1 MLKERSEASARG
13 RAAAS
18 AASESYTGRG
28 SSTSGLGRRVEQT
41 PRYAFG
47 LLQTPRSTTDSTGDF
62 SSGGVR
68 PGSSSGEGLAPSRAA
83 SGSRVKPPVPG
94 RGESYF
100 GDKSSCVENSSTLN
114 LTSSSSV
121 RGLNSTRIGKTP
133 LSSTRSVCRSRTPL
147 MGYSVTS
154 SSAVSAHTVASVI
167 VAVVEGRGLARGEV
181 GMASI
186 DLKNPEVILSQFA
199 DNTTYAKV
207 ITKLKILTPLEIIM
221 SNTACDAGNTTKL
234 FSLITEHFK
243 NVTFTTVQRKYFNET
258 KGLEYIEQLC
268 ASEFSTIFMEVQSK
282 YYCLAAAAALLK
294 YVEFIQNSVYAPK
307 SLKVRFQGSEKT
319 AMIDSSS
326 AQNLELVINNRDS
339 RNGHTLFGVLNYTKT
354 PGGSRRLRS
363 NILEPL
369 VDAETINMRLD
380 CVQELLQD
388 EELFF
393 GLQAVISKFLDTEQL
408 LSVLVQIPK
417 QDTVKTAESKITN
430 LIYLKHTLELVEPL
444 KAALRSCNTPLLKA
458 YYNSLDDTRFGII
471 LEKITTVINDDT
483 RYTKGC
489 LSMRTQKCYAVKPNI
504 NEFLDIA
511 RRTYT
516 EIVDDIAGPV
526 LFNIFINYRDSGIEC
541 TLTRFAENNR
551 LRSAVDLLEGRDA
564 IQRNHD
570 RLEERACANPLK
582 SNKAKCKVLHLGQGS
597 TQYQYR
603 LGDEWIAEKVLGILV
618 DKKLYVS
625 QQCALMAQ
633 KASCILAYIKR
644 SVASRSKEVILPLYS
659 ALVRPHL
666 EYCVQLWCPQHK
678 KDMDLLERVQRRAT
692 ELVRGMITQLAEKY
706 NLPMKTS
713 FSSARGF
720 FIQMNVD
727 CSTLPNGQ
735 LPSEFTKITKMK
747 NTYSFTSADLIK
759 MNERCQESLREIYHM
774 TYLIVC
780 KLLNEVY
787 EHIHCLYKLSDIVSM
802 LDMLLSFAH
811 ACTLSDYVRP
821 EFTDTLAI
829 KQGWHPILEKIAMEK
844 PVSNNT
850 YLTEGNN
857 FVIITGP
864 NMSGKS
870 TYLKQIALCQIMAQI
885 GSYVP
890 AEYCSFRI
898 AEQIFTR
905 IGMDDDIETNAS
917 TFMKEM
923 KEITYIVQNANDK
936 SLIIID
942 ELGRGT
948 SAEEGIGI
956 CYAACEYLLNL
967 KAYTLFAT
975 HFLELCHIDALYPNV
990 ENYHFEVQH
999 VRSSAGNKEKIAY
1012 TYTLSKGYT
1021 EEKNYEQDR
1030 QKSTPEMMK
1039 QRAVYHLAM
1048 RLVQTARNSQLDPD
1062 SLRVYLKGLKKKYE
1076 ASCPAPGQ
1084 NDEQQ

>member
-1 MLKERSEASARG
+1 MRPYATGPAAGGNERSGSRFPLRLGRRPLGRGVGGRLVRMRG
-13 RAAAS
+13 RAAFPAILRGGGAGGCGCAS
-18 AASESYTGRG
+18 GGARG
-28 SSTSGLGRRVEQT
+28 EGGGDAEAGQHGGHLRAGRRLRVL
-41 PRYAFG
+41 YG
-47 LLQTPRSTTDSTGDF
+47 LRLF
-62 SSGGVR
+62 HVGVGR
-68 PGSSSGEGLAPSRAA
+68 A
-83 SGSRVKPPVPG
+83 SGAGTPLYLWAAADAAQHGGQHR
-94 RGESYF
+94 RLFQRRESYF
-100 GDKSSCVENSSTLN
+100 GDKSSYVENASTLN

-121 RGLNSTRIGKTP
+121 RGLNSTYIGKTP
-133 LSSTRSVCRSRTPL
+133 LSSGRSVCRSHTPL

-207 ITKLKILTPLEIIM
+207 VTKLKILTPLEIIM

-234 FSLITEHFK
+234 FSLIREHFK

-339 RNGHTLFGVLNYTKT
+339 RNGHTLFGILNYTKT

-369 VDAETINMRLD
+369 VDAETINTRLD

-388 EELFF
+388 EEFFF

-417 QDTVKTAESKITN
+417 QDT
-430 LIYLKHTLELVEPL
+430 
-444 KAALRSCNTPLLKA
+444 AALRSCNTPLLKA
-458 YYNSLDDTRFGII
+458 YCNSLEDTR
-471 LEKITTVINDDT
+471 
-483 RYTKGC
+483 
-489 LSMRTQKCYAVKPNI
+489 
-504 NEFLDIA
+504 
-511 RRTYT
+511 
-516 EIVDDIAGPV
+516 
-526 LFNIFINYRDSGIEC
+526 
-541 TLTRFAENNR
+541 
-551 LRSAVDLLEGRDA
+551 
-564 IQRNHD
+564 
-570 RLEERACANPLK
+570 
-582 SNKAKCKVLHLGQGS
+582 
-597 TQYQYR
+597 
-603 LGDEWIAEKVLGILV
+603 
-618 DKKLYVS
+618 
-625 QQCALMAQ
+625 
-633 KASCILAYIKR
+633 
-644 SVASRSKEVILPLYS
+644 
-659 ALVRPHL
+659 
-666 EYCVQLWCPQHK
+666 
-678 KDMDLLERVQRRAT
+678 
-692 ELVRGMITQLAEKY
+692 
-706 NLPMKTS
+706 
-713 FSSARGF
+713 
-720 FIQMNVD
+720 
-727 CSTLPNGQ
+727 
-735 LPSEFTKITKMK
+735 
-747 NTYSFTSADLIK
+747 
-759 MNERCQESLREIYHM
+759 
-774 TYLIVC
+774 IVC
-780 KLLNEVY
+780 KLLSEIY

-898 AEQIFTR
+898 AKQIFTR
-905 IGMDDDIETNAS
+905 VGMDDDIETNAS

-923 KEITYIVQNANDK
+923 KEITYIIQNANEK

-967 KAYTLFAT
+967 KAFTLFAT

-999 VRSSAGNKEKIAY
+999 MRSSAGNKEKIAY

-1021 EEKNYEQDR
+1021 EEKNYGLKAAEVSSLPLSVILDAKEITNHIAKQILHR
-1030 QKSTPEMMK
+1030 QQSTPEMMK

-1048 RLVQTARNSQLDPD
+1048 RLVQTARNSRLDPD
-1062 SLRVYLKGLKKKYE
+1062 SLRIYLKGLKKKYE
-1076 ASCPAPGQ
+1076 ASCPVPRQ

>member
-1 MLKERSEASARG
+1 MIYHIMCL
-13 RAAAS
+13 
-18 AASESYTGRG
+18 
-28 SSTSGLGRRVEQT
+28 
-41 PRYAFG
+41 
-47 LLQTPRSTTDSTGDF
+47 F
-62 SSGGVR
+62 SKVNI
-68 PGSSSGEGLAPSRAA
+68 PPA
-83 SGSRVKPPVPG
+83 SG
-94 RGESYF
+94 SYF
-100 GDKSSCVENSSTLN
+100 GDRSSCIENASTLN
-114 LTSSSSV
+114 FTSSSV
-121 RGLNSTRIGKTP
+121 RGLNSTCVGKTP
-133 LSSTRSVCRSRTPL
+133 LSSSRSVCRSHTPL

-154 SSAVSAHTVASVI
+154 SSTASAHTAASVI

-186 DLKNPEVILSQFA
+186 DLKNPEMILSQFA

-268 ASEFSTIFMEVQSK
+268 ASEFSTVFMEVQSK
-282 YYCLAAAAALLK
+282 
-294 YVEFIQNSVYAPK
+294 
-307 SLKVRFQGSEKT
+307 
-319 AMIDSSS
+319 
-326 AQNLELVINNRDS
+326 
-339 RNGHTLFGVLNYTKT
+339 NGHTLFGVLNYTKT

-369 VDAETINMRLD
+369 VDAETISTRLD
-380 CVQELLQD
+380 CVQELLQA

-458 YYNSLDDTRFGII
+458 YYNSLEDTRFGII

-489 LSMRTQKCYAVKPNI
+489 LNMRTQKCYAVKPNI

-516 EIVDDIAGPV
+516 EIVDDIAG
-526 LFNIFINYRDSGIEC
+526 
-541 TLTRFAENNR
+541 
-551 LRSAVDLLEGRDA
+551 
-564 IQRNHD
+564 
-570 RLEERACANPLK
+570 
-582 SNKAKCKVLHLGQGS
+582 
-597 TQYQYR
+597 
-603 LGDEWIAEKVLGILV
+603 
-618 DKKLYVS
+618 
-625 QQCALMAQ
+625 
-633 KASCILAYIKR
+633 
-644 SVASRSKEVILPLYS
+644 
-659 ALVRPHL
+659 
-666 EYCVQLWCPQHK
+666 
-678 KDMDLLERVQRRAT
+678 
-692 ELVRGMITQLAEKY
+692 MITQLAEKY

-720 FIQMNVD
+720 FIQMSVD
-727 CSTLPNGQ
+727 CSALPNGQ
-735 LPSEFTKITKMK
+735 LPSEFTKVTKMK

-780 KLLNEVY
+780 KLLNEIY

-811 ACTLSDYVRP
+811 ACTLSDY
-821 EFTDTLAI
+821 
-829 KQGWHPILEKIAMEK
+829 
-844 PVSNNT
+844 
-850 YLTEGNN
+850 
-857 FVIITGP
+857 GP

-923 KEITYIVQNANDK
+923 KEITYIIQNANDK

-967 KAYTLFAT
+967 KAFTLFAT

-999 VRSSAGNKEKIAY
+999 VRSSAGNREKIAY

-1021 EEKNYEQDR
+1021 EEKNYGLKAAEVSSLPSSVILDAKEITNHIAKQVLHR

-1048 RLVQTARNSQLDPD
+1048 RLVQTARNSRLDPD
-1062 SLRVYLKGLKKKYE
+1062 SLRIYLKGLKKKYE
-1076 ASCPAPGQ
+1076 ASCPAPRQ

>member
-1 MLKERSEASARG
+1 MKPVAAPAALCAAVSFIAAARQLLPAEPVSGCGSAGPGAGGGRGAVLRARTMAGAGG

-18 AASESYTGRG
+18 ATSESYTGRG
-28 SSTSGLGRRVEQT
+28 SSTPGVGGRAEHT
-41 PRYAFG
+41 PRYTLG
-47 LLQTPRSTTDSTGDF
+47 LLQTPHSSERTGG
-62 SSGGVR
+62 SSGGGAP
-68 PGSSSGEGLAPSRAA
+68 PGGSSGEGLAAGRAA
-83 SGSRVKPPVPG
+83 ENSAVKPSVSE

-100 GDKSSCVENSSTLN
+100 GDKSSCVENANALN
-114 LTSSSSV
+114 LTSSSSL
-121 RGLNSTRIGKTP
+121 RGLNSTCIGKTP
-133 LSSTRSVCRSRTPL
+133 LSSGRSGCRSHTPL
-147 MGYSVTS
+147 MGCSVTS

-186 DLKNPEVILSQFA
+186 DLKNPEMILSQFA

-294 YVEFIQNSVYAPK
+294 YVEFIQNAVYAPK

-339 RNGHTLFGVLNYTKT
+339 RNGHTLLGVLNYTKT

-369 VDAETINMRLD
+369 VDAETINTRLD

-393 GLQAVISKFLDTEQL
+393 GLQGVISKFLDTEQL

-444 KAALRSCNTPLLKA
+444 KAALRSCNTQLLKA
-458 YYNSLDDTRFGII
+458 YYNSLEDTRFGII
-471 LEKITTVINDDT
+471 LEKITSVINDDT

-516 EIVDDIAGPV
+516 EIVDDIAG
-526 LFNIFINYRDSGIEC
+526 
-541 TLTRFAENNR
+541 
-551 LRSAVDLLEGRDA
+551 
-564 IQRNHD
+564 
-570 RLEERACANPLK
+570 
-582 SNKAKCKVLHLGQGS
+582 
-597 TQYQYR
+597 
-603 LGDEWIAEKVLGILV
+603 
-618 DKKLYVS
+618 
-625 QQCALMAQ
+625 
-633 KASCILAYIKR
+633 
-644 SVASRSKEVILPLYS
+644 
-659 ALVRPHL
+659 
-666 EYCVQLWCPQHK
+666 
-678 KDMDLLERVQRRAT
+678 
-692 ELVRGMITQLAEKY
+692 MITQLAEKY
-706 NLPMKTS
+706 SLPMKTS

-720 FIQMNVD
+720 FIQMNAD

-780 KLLNEVY
+780 KLLNEIY

-811 ACTLSDYVRP
+811 ACTLSDY
-821 EFTDTLAI
+821 
-829 KQGWHPILEKIAMEK
+829 
-844 PVSNNT
+844 
-850 YLTEGNN
+850 
-857 FVIITGP
+857 GP

-923 KEITYIVQNANDK
+923 KEITYIIQNANDK

-967 KAYTLFAT
+967 KAFTLFAT

-1021 EEKNYEQDR
+1021 EEKNYGLKAAEVSSLPSSIILDAKEITSHIAKQILHR

-1039 QRAVYHLAM
+1039 QRAAYQLAM
-1048 RLVQTARNSQLDPD
+1048 RLVQTARNSRLDPD
-1062 SLRVYLKGLKKKYE
+1062 SLRVYLKALKKKYE
-1076 ASCPAPGQ
+1076 ASCPTPRK

>member
-1 MLKERSEASARG
+1 MSNGSSKTEACGQAVI
-13 RAAAS
+13 S
-18 AASESYTGRG
+18 AASESYTGRC
-28 SSTSGLGRRVEQT
+28 SSSLSGLGGHYT
-41 PRYAFG
+41 LG
-47 LLQTPRSTTDSTGDF
+47 LLQTPRSTADSTGGF
-62 SSGGVR
+62 SSGGA
-68 PGSSSGEGLAPSRAA
+68 GLTPFRAA
-83 SGSRVKPPVPG
+83 GSGGKEPPRSG
-94 RGESYF
+94 RGESYL
-100 GDKSSCVENSSTLN
+100 GDKSSCAENASAVN
-114 LTSSSSV
+114 LTGGGSARS
-121 RGLNSTRIGKTP
+121 LNNACVGKVPFSTNRSIGRSHTP
-133 LSSTRSVCRSRTPL
+133 VT
-147 MGYSVTS
+147 GYSVTS
-154 SSAVSAHTVASVI
+154 SSTASAHTAASVI

-221 SNTACDAGNTTKL
+221 PNTSCEAGNTTKL
-234 FSLITEHFK
+234 FALITEHFK

-268 ASEFSTIFMEVQSK
+268 ASEFSTVFMEIQSK

-294 YVEFIQNSVYAPK
+294 YVEFIQNSIYAPK
-307 SLKVRFQGSEKT
+307 SLKVHFQGSEKT

-326 AQNLELVINNRDS
+326 AQNLELVTNNRDS
-339 RNGHTLFGVLNYTKT
+339 RNGHTLFGVLNYTRT

-369 VDAETINMRLD
+369 VDAETIKTRLD
-380 CVQELLQD
+380 CVQEFLQD

-408 LSVLVQIPK
+408 LSILVQIPK
-417 QDTVKTAESKITN
+417 QDT
-430 LIYLKHTLELVEPL
+430 
-444 KAALRSCNTPLLKA
+444 AALRRCNTSLLRA
-458 YYNSLDDTRFGII
+458 YYNALEDRRFGII
-471 LEKITTVINDDT
+471 LEKITAVINDDT
-483 RYTKGC
+483 RYAKGC

-516 EIVDDIAGPV
+516 EIVDDIAG
-526 LFNIFINYRDSGIEC
+526 
-541 TLTRFAENNR
+541 
-551 LRSAVDLLEGRDA
+551 
-564 IQRNHD
+564 
-570 RLEERACANPLK
+570 
-582 SNKAKCKVLHLGQGS
+582 
-597 TQYQYR
+597 
-603 LGDEWIAEKVLGILV
+603 
-618 DKKLYVS
+618 
-625 QQCALMAQ
+625 
-633 KASCILAYIKR
+633 
-644 SVASRSKEVILPLYS
+644 
-659 ALVRPHL
+659 
-666 EYCVQLWCPQHK
+666 
-678 KDMDLLERVQRRAT
+678 
-692 ELVRGMITQLAEKY
+692 MITQLAEKY
-706 NLPMKTS
+706 NLPLKTS
-713 FSSARGF
+713 FSSVRGF
-720 FIQMNVD
+720 FIQMNAD
-727 CSTLPNGQ
+727 CSALPNGK
-735 LPSEFTKITKMK
+735 LPSEFTKVTKTR

-780 KLLNEVY
+780 KLLNEIY

-811 ACTLSDYVRP
+811 ACTISDYVRP

-844 PVSNNT
+844 PVSNNA
-850 YLTEGNN
+850 YLTEGSN
-857 FVIITGP
+857 FLIITGP

-870 TYLKQIALCQIMAQI
+870 TYIKQIALCQIMAQI

-923 KEITYIVQNANDK
+923 KEITYIIQNANDK

-967 KAYTLFAT
+967 KAFTLFAT
-975 HFLELCHIDALYPNV
+975 HFLELCHMDALYPNV

-999 VRSSAGNKEKIAY
+999 VRSSAGKEKITY

-1021 EEKNYEQDR
+1021 EEKNY
-1030 QKSTPEMMK
+1030 
-1039 QRAVYHLAM
+1039 
-1048 RLVQTARNSQLDPD
+1048 
-1062 SLRVYLKGLKKKYE
+1062 GLKAAEVSSLPPSIILDAKAITNHIAKQILVCSSYL
-1076 ASCPAPGQ
+1076 
-1084 NDEQQ
+1084 

>member
-1 MLKERSEASARG
+1 MAGAGG

-18 AASESYTGRG
+18 ATSGSYTGRG
-28 SSTSGLGRRVEQT
+28 SSTPGVGGRAEQT
-41 PRYAFG
+41 PHYTLG
-47 LLQTPRSTTDSTGDF
+47 LLQTPHGSESTGG
-62 SSGGVR
+62 SSRGGTR
-68 PGSSSGEGLAPSRAA
+68 PGGSSGEGLAAGRAA
-83 SGSRVKPPVPG
+83 RSSAVKPAVSE

-100 GDKSSCVENSSTLN
+100 GDKSSCVENANTLN

-121 RGLNSTRIGKTP
+121 RGLNSTCIGKTP
-133 LSSTRSVCRSRTPL
+133 LSSGRSGCRSHTSL

-186 DLKNPEVILSQFA
+186 DLKNPELILSQFA

-234 FSLITEHFK
+234 FNLITEHFK
-243 NVTFTTVQRKYFNET
+243 NVTFSTVQRKYFNET

-282 YYCLAAAAALLK
+282 YYSLAAAAALLK
-294 YVEFIQNSVYAPK
+294 YVEFIQNAVYAPK

-339 RNGHTLFGVLNYTKT
+339 RNGHTLLGVLNYTKT

-369 VDAETINMRLD
+369 VDAETINTRLD

-444 KAALRSCNTPLLKA
+444 KAALRSCNTQLLKA
-458 YYNSLDDTRFGII
+458 YYNSLEDTRFGII

-504 NEFLDIA
+504 SEFLDIA

-516 EIVDDIAGPV
+516 EIVDDIAG
-526 LFNIFINYRDSGIEC
+526 
-541 TLTRFAENNR
+541 
-551 LRSAVDLLEGRDA
+551 
-564 IQRNHD
+564 
-570 RLEERACANPLK
+570 
-582 SNKAKCKVLHLGQGS
+582 
-597 TQYQYR
+597 
-603 LGDEWIAEKVLGILV
+603 
-618 DKKLYVS
+618 
-625 QQCALMAQ
+625 
-633 KASCILAYIKR
+633 
-644 SVASRSKEVILPLYS
+644 
-659 ALVRPHL
+659 
-666 EYCVQLWCPQHK
+666 
-678 KDMDLLERVQRRAT
+678 
-692 ELVRGMITQLAEKY
+692 MITQLAEKY
-706 NLPMKTS
+706 SLPMKTS

-720 FIQMNVD
+720 FIQMNAD

-780 KLLNEVY
+780 KLLNEIY

-811 ACTLSDYVRP
+811 ACTLSDY
-821 EFTDTLAI
+821 
-829 KQGWHPILEKIAMEK
+829 
-844 PVSNNT
+844 
-850 YLTEGNN
+850 
-857 FVIITGP
+857 GP

-923 KEITYIVQNANDK
+923 KEITYIIQNANDK

-967 KAYTLFAT
+967 KAFTLFAT

-1021 EEKNYEQDR
+1021 EEKNYGLKAAEVSSLPSSIILDAKEITNHIAKQILHR

-1039 QRAVYHLAM
+1039 QRAAYQLAM
-1048 RLVQTARNSQLDPD
+1048 RLVQTARNSRLDPD
-1062 SLRVYLKGLKKKYE
+1062 SLRVYLKALKKKYE
-1076 ASCPAPGQ
+1076 ASCPTPGK
-1084 NDEQQ
+1084 NYEQQ

>member
-1 MLKERSEASARG
+1 MAGTGG
-13 RAAAS
+13 RVAT
-18 AASESYTGRG
+18 SESYTGHC
-28 SSTSGLGRRVEQT
+28 SSTPGVSGRAEQT
-41 PRYAFG
+41 PRYTLG
-47 LLQTPRSTTDSTGDF
+47 LLQTPH
-62 SSGGVR
+62 SSESAGAGC
-68 PGSSSGEGLAPSRAA
+68 SGEGLAASRAA
-83 SGSRVKPPVPG
+83 GTSAVKPVVSE

-100 GDKSSCVENSSTLN
+100 GDKSSCVENANTLN
-114 LTSSSSV
+114 LTSSSSM
-121 RGLNSTRIGKTP
+121 RGLNSTCVGKTP
-133 LSSTRSVCRSRTPL
+133 LSSGRSGCRSHTPL

-186 DLKNPEVILSQFA
+186 DLKNPEMILSQFA

-234 FSLITEHFK
+234 FSLVTEHFK

-282 YYCLAAAAALLK
+282 
-294 YVEFIQNSVYAPK
+294 
-307 SLKVRFQGSEKT
+307 
-319 AMIDSSS
+319 D
-326 AQNLELVINNRDS
+326 
-339 RNGHTLFGVLNYTKT
+339 GHTLLGVLNYTKT

-369 VDAETINMRLD
+369 VDAETINTRLD

-444 KAALRSCNTPLLKA
+444 KAALRSCNTQLLKA
-458 YYNSLDDTRFGII
+458 YYNSLEDTRFGII
-471 LEKITTVINDDT
+471 LEKITSVINDDT

-516 EIVDDIAGPV
+516 EIVDDIAG
-526 LFNIFINYRDSGIEC
+526 
-541 TLTRFAENNR
+541 
-551 LRSAVDLLEGRDA
+551 
-564 IQRNHD
+564 
-570 RLEERACANPLK
+570 
-582 SNKAKCKVLHLGQGS
+582 
-597 TQYQYR
+597 
-603 LGDEWIAEKVLGILV
+603 
-618 DKKLYVS
+618 
-625 QQCALMAQ
+625 
-633 KASCILAYIKR
+633 
-644 SVASRSKEVILPLYS
+644 
-659 ALVRPHL
+659 
-666 EYCVQLWCPQHK
+666 
-678 KDMDLLERVQRRAT
+678 
-692 ELVRGMITQLAEKY
+692 MITQLAEKY

-720 FIQMNVD
+720 FIQMNAD

-735 LPSEFTKITKMK
+735 LPSEFTKITKIK
-747 NTYSFTSADLIK
+747 NTYSFTSADLMK

-780 KLLNEVY
+780 KLLNEIY

-844 PVSNNT
+844 PVANNT

-857 FVIITGP
+857 LVIITGP

-923 KEITYIVQNANDK
+923 KEITYIIQNANDK

-948 SAEEGIGI
+948 SAQEGIGI

-967 KAYTLFAT
+967 KAFTLFAT

-1021 EEKNYEQDR
+1021 EEKNYGLKAAEVSSLPSSITLDAKEITNHIAKQILHR

-1039 QRAVYHLAM
+1039 QRAAYQLAM
-1048 RLVQTARNSQLDPD
+1048 SLVQTARNSRLDPG
-1062 SLRVYLKGLKKKYE
+1062 SLRVYLKALKKKYE
-1076 ASCPAPGQ
+1076 ASCPTLGKS
-1084 NDEQQ
+1084 DEQQ

>member
-1 MLKERSEASARG
+1 
-13 RAAAS
+13 
-18 AASESYTGRG
+18 
-28 SSTSGLGRRVEQT
+28 
-41 PRYAFG
+41 
-47 LLQTPRSTTDSTGDF
+47 
-62 SSGGVR
+62 
-68 PGSSSGEGLAPSRAA
+68 
-83 SGSRVKPPVPG
+83 
-94 RGESYF
+94 
-100 GDKSSCVENSSTLN
+100 
-114 LTSSSSV
+114 
-121 RGLNSTRIGKTP
+121 
-133 LSSTRSVCRSRTPL
+133 
-147 MGYSVTS
+147 
-154 SSAVSAHTVASVI
+154 
-167 VAVVEGRGLARGEV
+167 
-181 GMASI
+181 
-186 DLKNPEVILSQFA
+186 
-199 DNTTYAKV
+199 
-207 ITKLKILTPLEIIM
+207 
-221 SNTACDAGNTTKL
+221 
-234 FSLITEHFK
+234 
-243 NVTFTTVQRKYFNET
+243 
-258 KGLEYIEQLC
+258 
-268 ASEFSTIFMEVQSK
+268 
-282 YYCLAAAAALLK
+282 
-294 YVEFIQNSVYAPK
+294 
-307 SLKVRFQGSEKT
+307 
-319 AMIDSSS
+319 
-326 AQNLELVINNRDS
+326 
-339 RNGHTLFGVLNYTKT
+339 
-354 PGGSRRLRS
+354 
-363 NILEPL
+363 
-369 VDAETINMRLD
+369 
-380 CVQELLQD
+380 
-388 EELFF
+388 
-393 GLQAVISKFLDTEQL
+393 
-408 LSVLVQIPK
+408 
-417 QDTVKTAESKITN
+417 VKTAESKITN

-444 KAALRSCNTPLLKA
+444 KTALRSCNTPLLKA
-458 YYNSLDDTRFGII
+458 YYNSLEDTRFGII

-489 LSMRTQKCYAVKPNI
+489 LNMRTQKCYAVKPNI

-516 EIVDDIAGPV
+516 EIVDDIAG
-526 LFNIFINYRDSGIEC
+526 
-541 TLTRFAENNR
+541 
-551 LRSAVDLLEGRDA
+551 
-564 IQRNHD
+564 
-570 RLEERACANPLK
+570 
-582 SNKAKCKVLHLGQGS
+582 
-597 TQYQYR
+597 
-603 LGDEWIAEKVLGILV
+603 
-618 DKKLYVS
+618 
-625 QQCALMAQ
+625 
-633 KASCILAYIKR
+633 
-644 SVASRSKEVILPLYS
+644 
-659 ALVRPHL
+659 
-666 EYCVQLWCPQHK
+666 
-678 KDMDLLERVQRRAT
+678 
-692 ELVRGMITQLAEKY
+692 MITQLAEKY

-720 FIQMNVD
+720 FIQMSVD
-727 CSTLPNGQ
+727 CSALPNGQ
-735 LPSEFTKITKMK
+735 LPSEFTKVTKMK

-780 KLLNEVY
+780 KLLNEIY

-850 YLTEGNN
+850 YLTGGNN

-923 KEITYIVQNANDK
+923 KEITYIIQNANDK

-967 KAYTLFAT
+967 KAFTLFAT
-975 HFLELCHIDALYPNV
+975 HFLELCHMDALYPNV

-999 VRSSAGNKEKIAY
+999 VRSSAGNREKIAY

-1021 EEKNYEQDR
+1021 EEKNYGLKAAEVSSLPSSVILDAKEITNHIAKQVLQR

-1048 RLVQTARNSQLDPD
+1048 RLVQTARNSRLDPD
-1062 SLRVYLKGLKKKYE
+1062 SLRIYLKGLKKKYE
-1076 ASCPAPGQ
+1076 ASCPAPRQ
-1084 NDEQQ
+1084 NDEQ

>member
-1 MLKERSEASARG
+1 MRRWAAVGAILGECGGRGLVFVTEPPPTVPDPGDAAMSRGGSETNACG
-13 RAAAS
+13 RPVVS
-18 AASESYTGRG
+18 AASGSYTGRC
-28 SSTSGLGRRVEQT
+28 SSTSGLGGRVEEL
-41 PRYAFG
+41 PRYTLG
-47 LLQTPRSTTDSTGDF
+47 LLQTPRSAADSTGDL

-68 PGSSSGEGLAPSRAA
+68 PGSSSGAGLAA
-83 SGSRVKPPVPG
+83 SSSRVKLPVPG
-94 RGESYF
+94 RGESYL
-100 GDKSSCVENSSTLN
+100 GDKSSCAENGSMLN
-114 LTSSSSV
+114 FTSSSAQ
-121 RGLNSTRIGKTP
+121 GLNSTCIGKLP
-133 LSSTRSVCRSRTPL
+133 LSTSRSICRSRTPH

-154 SSAVSAHTVASVI
+154 SSAVSVHTAASVI

-221 SNTACDAGNTTKL
+221 PNTACDAGNTKL
-234 FSLITEHFK
+234 FGLITEHFK

-326 AQNLELVINNRDS
+326 AQNLELVTNNRDS

-369 VDAETINMRLD
+369 VDAETINTRLD

-417 QDTVKTAESKITN
+417 QDT
-430 LIYLKHTLELVEPL
+430 
-444 KAALRSCNTPLLKA
+444 AALRSCNTPLLKA
-458 YYNSLDDTRFGII
+458 YYSSLEDRRFGII

-516 EIVDDIAGPV
+516 EIVDDIAG
-526 LFNIFINYRDSGIEC
+526 
-541 TLTRFAENNR
+541 
-551 LRSAVDLLEGRDA
+551 
-564 IQRNHD
+564 
-570 RLEERACANPLK
+570 
-582 SNKAKCKVLHLGQGS
+582 
-597 TQYQYR
+597 
-603 LGDEWIAEKVLGILV
+603 
-618 DKKLYVS
+618 
-625 QQCALMAQ
+625 
-633 KASCILAYIKR
+633 
-644 SVASRSKEVILPLYS
+644 
-659 ALVRPHL
+659 
-666 EYCVQLWCPQHK
+666 
-678 KDMDLLERVQRRAT
+678 
-692 ELVRGMITQLAEKY
+692 MITQLAEKY

-720 FIQMNVD
+720 FIQMNAD
-727 CSTLPNGQ
+727 CSTLPSGQ

-780 KLLNEVY
+780 KLLNEIY
-787 EHIHCLYKLSDIVSM
+787 EHIHCLYKLSDTVSM

-811 ACTLSDYVRP
+811 VCTVSDYVRP

-850 YLTEGNN
+850 YLTEGSN
-857 FVIITGP
+857 FLIITGP

-923 KEITYIVQNANDK
+923 KEITYIMQNANDK

-967 KAYTLFAT
+967 KAFTLFAT

-999 VRSSAGNKEKIAY
+999 VRSSALKKEKIAY

-1021 EEKNYEQDR
+1021 EEKNYGLKAAEVSSLPPSIILDAKEITNHIAKQILHQ

-1039 QRAVYHLAM
+1039 RRAVYHLAM
-1048 RLVQTARNSQLDPD
+1048 RLVQTARNSRLDSD
-1062 SLRVYLKGLKKKYE
+1062 SLRIYLKGLKKKYK
-1076 ASCPAPGQ
+1076 ASFPASEQ

>member
-1 MLKERSEASARG
+1 MAGGGGVVTTSD
-13 RAAAS
+13 
-18 AASESYTGRG
+18 SYTGRG
-28 SSTSGLGRRVEQT
+28 SSTPGVGGRAEQT
-41 PRYAFG
+41 PRYTLG
-47 LLQTPRSTTDSTGDF
+47 LLQTPHSSE
-62 SSGGVR
+62 SSGASSNRGAR
-68 PGSSSGEGLAPSRAA
+68 PGGSSGEDLAAGRAA
-83 SGSRVKPPVPG
+83 GTSAAKPAVSE

-100 GDKSSCVENSSTLN
+100 GDKSSCVENANTLN

-121 RGLNSTRIGKTP
+121 QGLNSTRIGKTP
-133 LSSTRSVCRSRTPL
+133 LSSGRSGCRSHTPL
-147 MGYSVTS
+147 IGYSVTS
-154 SSAVSAHTVASVI
+154 SSAVSAHSVGSVI

-186 DLKNPEVILSQFA
+186 DLKNPEMILSQFA

-221 SNTACDAGNTTKL
+221 SNTACDVGNTTKL
-234 FSLITEHFK
+234 FSLVTEHFK

-294 YVEFIQNSVYAPK
+294 YVEFIQNAVYAPK

-339 RNGHTLFGVLNYTKT
+339 RNGHTLLGVLNYTKT

-363 NILEPL
+363 NILEPP
-369 VDAETINMRLD
+369 VDAETINTRLD

-444 KAALRSCNTPLLKA
+444 KAALRSCNTQLLKA
-458 YYNSLDDTRFGII
+458 YYSSLEDTRFGII
-471 LEKITTVINDDT
+471 LEKITSVINDDT

-489 LSMRTQKCYAVKPNI
+489 LNMRTQKCYAVKPNI

-516 EIVDDIAGPV
+516 EIVDDIAG
-526 LFNIFINYRDSGIEC
+526 
-541 TLTRFAENNR
+541 
-551 LRSAVDLLEGRDA
+551 
-564 IQRNHD
+564 
-570 RLEERACANPLK
+570 
-582 SNKAKCKVLHLGQGS
+582 
-597 TQYQYR
+597 
-603 LGDEWIAEKVLGILV
+603 
-618 DKKLYVS
+618 
-625 QQCALMAQ
+625 
-633 KASCILAYIKR
+633 
-644 SVASRSKEVILPLYS
+644 
-659 ALVRPHL
+659 
-666 EYCVQLWCPQHK
+666 
-678 KDMDLLERVQRRAT
+678 
-692 ELVRGMITQLAEKY
+692 MITQLAEKY
-706 NLPMKTS
+706 SLPMKTS

-720 FIQMNVD
+720 FIQMNAD

-735 LPSEFTKITKMK
+735 FPSEFTKITKIK

-780 KLLNEVY
+780 KLLNEIY

-923 KEITYIVQNANDK
+923 KEAF
-936 SLIIID
+936 
-942 ELGRGT
+942 
-948 SAEEGIGI
+948 
-956 CYAACEYLLNL
+956 
-967 KAYTLFAT
+967 TLFAT

-1012 TYTLSKGYT
+1012 SYTLSKGYT
-1021 EEKNYEQDR
+1021 EEKNYGKGFHCDLQLGKVTQDIIFVIR
-1030 QKSTPEMMK
+1030 
-1039 QRAVYHLAM
+1039 HLAVFFLM
-1048 RLVQTARNSQLDPD
+1048 TGFS
-1062 SLRVYLKGLKKKYE
+1062 
-1076 ASCPAPGQ
+1076 
-1084 NDEQQ
+1084 

>member
-1 MLKERSEASARG
+1 MAGVGE
-13 RAAAS
+13 RAAVS
-18 AASESYTGRG
+18 ATSESYTGRG
-28 SSTSGLGRRVEQT
+28 SSTPGVGGRAEQT
-41 PRYAFG
+41 PRYTLG
-47 LLQTPRSTTDSTGDF
+47 LLQTPHSSKSTGGS
-62 SSGGVR
+62 SSGGAR
-68 PGSSSGEGLAPSRAA
+68 PAGSSGEGLAAARAA
-83 SGSRVKPPVPG
+83 GK
-94 RGESYF
+94 SYF
-100 GDKSSCVENSSTLN
+100 GDKSSCVENANTLN
-114 LTSSSSV
+114 LTSSSSM
-121 RGLNSTRIGKTP
+121 RGLNSTCIGKTP
-133 LSSTRSVCRSRTPL
+133 LSSGRSGCRSHTPL

-186 DLKNPEVILSQFA
+186 DLKNPEIILSQFA

-234 FSLITEHFK
+234 FSLIMEHFK

-294 YVEFIQNSVYAPK
+294 YVEFIQNAVYAPK

-339 RNGHTLFGVLNYTKT
+339 RNGHTLLGVLNYTKT

-369 VDAETINMRLD
+369 VDAETINTRLD

-444 KAALRSCNTPLLKA
+444 KAAIRSCNAQLLKA
-458 YYNSLDDTRFGII
+458 YYNSLEDTRFGII

-516 EIVDDIAGPV
+516 EIVDDIAGM
-526 LFNIFINYRDSGIEC
+526 
-541 TLTRFAENNR
+541 
-551 LRSAVDLLEGRDA
+551 
-564 IQRNHD
+564 
-570 RLEERACANPLK
+570 
-582 SNKAKCKVLHLGQGS
+582 
-597 TQYQYR
+597 
-603 LGDEWIAEKVLGILV
+603 IA
-618 DKKLYVS
+618 
-625 QQCALMAQ
+625 
-633 KASCILAYIKR
+633 
-644 SVASRSKEVILPLYS
+644 
-659 ALVRPHL
+659 
-666 EYCVQLWCPQHK
+666 
-678 KDMDLLERVQRRAT
+678 
-692 ELVRGMITQLAEKY
+692 QLAEKY
-706 NLPMKTS
+706 SLPMKTS

-720 FIQMNVD
+720 FIQMNAD

-780 KLLNEVY
+780 KLLNEIY

-870 TYLKQIALCQIMAQI
+870 TYLKQIALCQIM
-885 GSYVP
+885 
-890 AEYCSFRI
+890 
-898 AEQIFTR
+898 IFLK
-905 IGMDDDIETNAS
+905 ILHY
-917 TFMKEM
+917 
-923 KEITYIVQNANDK
+923 ITYILQNANDK

-967 KAYTLFAT
+967 KAFTLFAT

-1021 EEKNYEQDR
+1021 EEKNYGLKAAEVSSLPSSIILDAKEITNHIAKQILHGH
-1030 QKSTPEMMK
+1030 KSTPEMMK
-1039 QRAVYHLAM
+1039 QRAAYQLAM
-1048 RLVQTARNSQLDPD
+1048 RLVQTARNSRLDPD
-1062 SLRVYLKGLKKKYE
+1062 SLRVYLKALKRKYE
-1076 ASCPAPGQ
+1076 TSCSTPVK
-1084 NDEQQ
+1084 NDEHE

>member
-1 MLKERSEASARG
+1 MAGAGGRAIASAT
-13 RAAAS
+13 
-18 AASESYTGRG
+18 SESYAGRG
-28 SSTSGLGRRVEQT
+28 SSTPSVGGRAEQT
-41 PRYAFG
+41 PRYTLG
-47 LLQTPRSTTDSTGDF
+47 LLQTPHSSESTGAC
-62 SSGGVR
+62 SSGGIR
-68 PGSSSGEGLAPSRAA
+68 PGGSGGEGLVAGRVAGNSAVKPAA
-83 SGSRVKPPVPG
+83 SE

-100 GDKSSCVENSSTLN
+100 GDKSSCVENANTLN
-114 LTSSSSV
+114 LTSSSSL
-121 RGLNSTRIGKTP
+121 RGLNSTCIGKTP
-133 LSSTRSVCRSRTPL
+133 LSSGRSGCRSHTPL

-186 DLKNPEVILSQFA
+186 DLKNPEIILSQFA
-199 DNTTYAKV
+199 DNTTYTKV

-294 YVEFIQNSVYAPK
+294 YVEFIQNAVYAPK

-339 RNGHTLFGVLNYTKT
+339 RNGHTLLGVLNYTKT
-354 PGGSRRLRS
+354 PGGSRRLRA

-369 VDAETINMRLD
+369 VDAETINTRLD
-380 CVQELLQD
+380 SVQELLQD

-444 KAALRSCNTPLLKA
+444 KAALRSCNTQLLKA
-458 YYNSLDDTRFGII
+458 YYNSLEDTRFGII
-471 LEKITTVINDDT
+471 LEKITSVINDDT

-516 EIVDDIAGPV
+516 EIVDDIAG
-526 LFNIFINYRDSGIEC
+526 
-541 TLTRFAENNR
+541 
-551 LRSAVDLLEGRDA
+551 
-564 IQRNHD
+564 
-570 RLEERACANPLK
+570 
-582 SNKAKCKVLHLGQGS
+582 
-597 TQYQYR
+597 
-603 LGDEWIAEKVLGILV
+603 
-618 DKKLYVS
+618 
-625 QQCALMAQ
+625 
-633 KASCILAYIKR
+633 
-644 SVASRSKEVILPLYS
+644 
-659 ALVRPHL
+659 
-666 EYCVQLWCPQHK
+666 
-678 KDMDLLERVQRRAT
+678 
-692 ELVRGMITQLAEKY
+692 MITQLAEKY
-706 NLPMKTS
+706 SLPMKTG

-720 FIQMNVD
+720 FIQMNAD

-780 KLLNEVY
+780 KLLNEIY

-811 ACTLSDYVRP
+811 ACTLSDY
-821 EFTDTLAI
+821 
-829 KQGWHPILEKIAMEK
+829 
-844 PVSNNT
+844 
-850 YLTEGNN
+850 
-857 FVIITGP
+857 
-864 NMSGKS
+864 
-870 TYLKQIALCQIMAQI
+870 

-923 KEITYIVQNANDK
+923 KEAF
-936 SLIIID
+936 
-942 ELGRGT
+942 
-948 SAEEGIGI
+948 
-956 CYAACEYLLNL
+956 
-967 KAYTLFAT
+967 TLFAT

-990 ENYHFEVQH
+990 ENYHFQVQH

-1021 EEKNYEQDR
+1021 EEKNYGLKAAEVSSLPSSIILDAKEITSHIAKQILHR

-1039 QRAVYHLAM
+1039 QRATYQLAM
-1048 RLVQTARNSQLDPD
+1048 RLVQTARNSRLDPD
-1062 SLRVYLKGLKKKYE
+1062 SLRVYLKALKKKYE
-1076 ASCPAPGQ
+1076 ASCATPRK

>member
-1 MLKERSEASARG
+1 MSRGGSETNAYG
-13 RAAAS
+13 RAVVS
-18 AASESYTGRG
+18 AASGSYTGRC
-28 SSTSGLGRRVEQT
+28 SSTSGLGGRVEEP
-41 PRYAFG
+41 PRYTLG
-47 LLQTPRSTTDSTGDF
+47 LLQTPRSAADSTGDL
-62 SSGGVR
+62 SSGGAK
-68 PGSSSGEGLAPSRAA
+68 PGSSSGAGLAA
-83 SGSRVKPPVPG
+83 SSSRVKLPVPG
-94 RGESYF
+94 RGGGVRCGVTIFIRVFIPIPFSSVSSVCLLESSFGRSCTIESYL
-100 GDKSSCVENSSTLN
+100 GDRSSCAENGSMLN
-114 LTSSSSV
+114 FTSSSAQ
-121 RGLNSTRIGKTP
+121 GLNSTCIGKLP
-133 LSSTRSVCRSRTPL
+133 LSASRSVCRSRTPH

-154 SSAVSAHTVASVI
+154 SSAVSAHTTASVI

-221 SNTACDAGNTTKL
+221 PNTACDAGNTKL
-234 FSLITEHFK
+234 FGLITEHFK
-243 NVTFTTVQRKYFNET
+243 VH
-258 KGLEYIEQLC
+258 
-268 ASEFSTIFMEVQSK
+268 
-282 YYCLAAAAALLK
+282 
-294 YVEFIQNSVYAPK
+294 
-307 SLKVRFQGSEKT
+307 FQGSEKT

-326 AQNLELVINNRDS
+326 AQNLELVTNNRDS

-369 VDAETINMRLD
+369 VDAETINTRLD

-458 YYNSLDDTRFGII
+458 YYSSLEDRRFGII

-516 EIVDDIAGPV
+516 EIVDDIAG
-526 LFNIFINYRDSGIEC
+526 
-541 TLTRFAENNR
+541 
-551 LRSAVDLLEGRDA
+551 
-564 IQRNHD
+564 
-570 RLEERACANPLK
+570 
-582 SNKAKCKVLHLGQGS
+582 
-597 TQYQYR
+597 
-603 LGDEWIAEKVLGILV
+603 
-618 DKKLYVS
+618 
-625 QQCALMAQ
+625 
-633 KASCILAYIKR
+633 
-644 SVASRSKEVILPLYS
+644 
-659 ALVRPHL
+659 
-666 EYCVQLWCPQHK
+666 
-678 KDMDLLERVQRRAT
+678 
-692 ELVRGMITQLAEKY
+692 MITQLAEKY

-720 FIQMNVD
+720 FIQMNAD
-727 CSTLPNGQ
+727 CSTLPSGQ

-780 KLLNEVY
+780 KLLNEIY

-811 ACTLSDYVRP
+811 VCTVSDYALYPFSLLVRP

-850 YLTEGNN
+850 YLTEGSN
-857 FVIITGP
+857 FLIITGP

-923 KEITYIVQNANDK
+923 KEITYIIQNANDK

-967 KAYTLFAT
+967 KAFTLFAT

-999 VRSSAGNKEKIAY
+999 VRSSAIKKEKITY
-1012 TYTLSKGYT
+1012 TYMLSKGYT
-1021 EEKNYEQDR
+1021 EEKNYGLKAAEVSSLPPSIILDAKEITNHIAKQILH
-1030 QKSTPEMMK
+1030 QQESTPEMMK
-1039 QRAVYHLAM
+1039 HRAVYHLAM
-1048 RLVQTARNSQLDPD
+1048 RLVQTARNSRLDSD
-1062 SLRVYLKGLKKKYE
+1062 SLRIYLKGLKKKYK
-1076 ASCPAPGQ
+1076 ASCPAAER

>member
-1 MLKERSEASARG
+1 
-13 RAAAS
+13 
-18 AASESYTGRG
+18 
-28 SSTSGLGRRVEQT
+28 
-41 PRYAFG
+41 
-47 LLQTPRSTTDSTGDF
+47 
-62 SSGGVR
+62 
-68 PGSSSGEGLAPSRAA
+68 
-83 SGSRVKPPVPG
+83 
-94 RGESYF
+94 SYF
-100 GDKSSCVENSSTLN
+100 GDKSSCVENASTLN

-121 RGLNSTRIGKTP
+121 RGPNSTGIGKPP
-133 LSSTRSVCRSRTPL
+133 LSSSRSVFRSHTPL
-147 MGYSVTS
+147 AGYSVTS
-154 SSAVSAHTVASVI
+154 SSAASAHSIASVI

-268 ASEFSTIFMEVQSK
+268 ASEFSTILMEVQSK

-339 RNGHTLFGVLNYTKT
+339 RNSHTLFGVLNYTKT

-369 VDAETINMRLD
+369 VDAESINMRLD

-444 KAALRSCNTPLLKA
+444 TAALRSCNTPLLKA
-458 YYNSLDDTRFGII
+458 YCSSLEDTRFGTI

-516 EIVDDIAGPV
+516 EIVDDIAG
-526 LFNIFINYRDSGIEC
+526 
-541 TLTRFAENNR
+541 
-551 LRSAVDLLEGRDA
+551 
-564 IQRNHD
+564 
-570 RLEERACANPLK
+570 
-582 SNKAKCKVLHLGQGS
+582 
-597 TQYQYR
+597 
-603 LGDEWIAEKVLGILV
+603 
-618 DKKLYVS
+618 
-625 QQCALMAQ
+625 
-633 KASCILAYIKR
+633 
-644 SVASRSKEVILPLYS
+644 
-659 ALVRPHL
+659 
-666 EYCVQLWCPQHK
+666 
-678 KDMDLLERVQRRAT
+678 
-692 ELVRGMITQLAEKY
+692 MITQLAEKY
-706 NLPMKTS
+706 NLPLKTS

-720 FIQMNVD
+720 FIQMTVD
-727 CSTLPNGQ
+727 SSALANGQ
-735 LPSEFTKITKMK
+735 LPSEFTRITKMK

-780 KLLNEVY
+780 KLLNEIY

-811 ACTLSDYVRP
+811 ACIRP

-829 KQGWHPILEKIAMEK
+829 KQGWHPILEKIAVEK

-923 KEITYIVQNANDK
+923 KEITYIIQNANDK

-967 KAYTLFAT
+967 KAFTLFAT
-975 HFLELCHIDALYPNV
+975 HFLELCHMDGLYPNV

-1021 EEKNYEQDR
+1021 EEKNYGLKAAEVSSLPSSIILDAKEIINHIAKQILHR

-1039 QRAVYHLAM
+1039 QRAMYHLAM
-1048 RLVQTARNSQLDPD
+1048 RLVQTARNSRLDPD
-1062 SLRVYLKGLKKKYE
+1062 SLRIYLKGLKKKYE
-1076 ASCPAPGQ
+1076 ASFPAPGQ
-1084 NDEQQ
+1084 SDEQ

>member
-1 MLKERSEASARG
+1 MAGAGG

-18 AASESYTGRG
+18 ATSESYTGRG
-28 SSTSGLGRRVEQT
+28 SSTPGVGGRTEHT
-41 PRYAFG
+41 PRYTLG
-47 LLQTPRSTTDSTGDF
+47 LLQTPHSSESTGGA
-62 SSGGVR
+62 SSGGAR
-68 PGSSSGEGLAPSRAA
+68 PGGSSEEGLAARRAA
-83 SGSRVKPPVPG
+83 GNSAVKPSVSE
-94 RGESYF
+94 RGESCF
-100 GDKSSCVENSSTLN
+100 GDKSSCVENTNTLN

-121 RGLNSTRIGKTP
+121 RGLNSTCIGRTP
-133 LSSTRSVCRSRTPL
+133 LSSGRSGCRSRTPL

-186 DLKNPEVILSQFA
+186 DLKNPEMILSQFA

-221 SNTACDAGNTTKL
+221 SNTACDAGNTTNL

-294 YVEFIQNSVYAPK
+294 YVEFIQNAVYAPK

-339 RNGHTLFGVLNYTKT
+339 RNGHTLLGVLNYTKT

-369 VDAETINMRLD
+369 VDAETINTRLD

-393 GLQAVISKFLDTEQL
+393 GLQGGIISKFLDTEQL

-444 KAALRSCNTPLLKA
+444 KAALRSCNTQLLKA
-458 YYNSLDDTRFGII
+458 YYNSLEDTRFGII
-471 LEKITTVINDDT
+471 LEKITSVINDDT

-516 EIVDDIAGPV
+516 EIVDDIAG
-526 LFNIFINYRDSGIEC
+526 
-541 TLTRFAENNR
+541 
-551 LRSAVDLLEGRDA
+551 
-564 IQRNHD
+564 
-570 RLEERACANPLK
+570 
-582 SNKAKCKVLHLGQGS
+582 
-597 TQYQYR
+597 
-603 LGDEWIAEKVLGILV
+603 
-618 DKKLYVS
+618 
-625 QQCALMAQ
+625 
-633 KASCILAYIKR
+633 
-644 SVASRSKEVILPLYS
+644 
-659 ALVRPHL
+659 
-666 EYCVQLWCPQHK
+666 
-678 KDMDLLERVQRRAT
+678 
-692 ELVRGMITQLAEKY
+692 MIMQLAEKY
-706 NLPMKTS
+706 SLPMKTS

-720 FIQMNVD
+720 FIQMNAD

-780 KLLNEVY
+780 KLLNEIY

-811 ACTLSDYVRP
+811 ACTLSDY
-821 EFTDTLAI
+821 
-829 KQGWHPILEKIAMEK
+829 
-844 PVSNNT
+844 
-850 YLTEGNN
+850 
-857 FVIITGP
+857 GP

-923 KEITYIVQNANDK
+923 KEITYIIQNANDK

-967 KAYTLFAT
+967 KAFTLFAT
-975 HFLELCHIDALYPNV
+975 HFLELCHIDTLYPNV

-1021 EEKNYEQDR
+1021 EEKNYGLKAAEVSSLPSSIILDAKEITSHIAKQILHR

-1039 QRAVYHLAM
+1039 QRAAYQLAM
-1048 RLVQTARNSQLDPD
+1048 RLVQTARNSRLDPD
-1062 SLRVYLKGLKKKYE
+1062 SLRVYLKALKKKYE
-1076 ASCPAPGQ
+1076 ASCPTPRE

>member
-1 MLKERSEASARG
+1 MSNGSSKTEACGQAVI
-13 RAAAS
+13 S
-18 AASESYTGRG
+18 AASESYTGRC
-28 SSTSGLGRRVEQT
+28 SSSLSGLGGHYT
-41 PRYAFG
+41 LG
-47 LLQTPRSTTDSTGDF
+47 LLQTPRSTADSTGGF
-62 SSGGVR
+62 SSGGA
-68 PGSSSGEGLAPSRAA
+68 GLTPFRAA
-83 SGSRVKPPVPG
+83 GSGGKEPPRSG
-94 RGESYF
+94 RGESYL
-100 GDKSSCVENSSTLN
+100 GDKSSCAENASAVN
-114 LTSSSSV
+114 LTGGGSARS
-121 RGLNSTRIGKTP
+121 LNNACVGKVPFSTNRSIGRSHTP
-133 LSSTRSVCRSRTPL
+133 VT
-147 MGYSVTS
+147 GYSVTS
-154 SSAVSAHTVASVI
+154 SSTASAHTAASVI

-221 SNTACDAGNTTKL
+221 PNTSCEAGNTTKL
-234 FSLITEHFK
+234 FALITEHFK

-268 ASEFSTIFMEVQSK
+268 ASEFSTVFMEIQSK

-294 YVEFIQNSVYAPK
+294 YVEFIQNSIYAPK
-307 SLKVRFQGSEKT
+307 SLKVHFQGSEKT

-326 AQNLELVINNRDS
+326 AQNLELVTNNRDS
-339 RNGHTLFGVLNYTKT
+339 RNGHTLFGVLNYTRT

-369 VDAETINMRLD
+369 VDAETIKTRLD
-380 CVQELLQD
+380 CVQEFLQD

-408 LSVLVQIPK
+408 LSILVQIPK
-417 QDTVKTAESKITN
+417 QDTVKTAESKISN
-430 LIYLKHTLELVEPL
+430 IIYLKHTLELVEPL
-444 KAALRSCNTPLLKA
+444 KAALRRCNTSLLRA
-458 YYNSLDDTRFGII
+458 YYNALEDRRFGII
-471 LEKITTVINDDT
+471 LEKITAVINDDT
-483 RYTKGC
+483 RYAKGC

-516 EIVDDIAGPV
+516 EIVDDIAG
-526 LFNIFINYRDSGIEC
+526 
-541 TLTRFAENNR
+541 
-551 LRSAVDLLEGRDA
+551 
-564 IQRNHD
+564 
-570 RLEERACANPLK
+570 
-582 SNKAKCKVLHLGQGS
+582 
-597 TQYQYR
+597 
-603 LGDEWIAEKVLGILV
+603 
-618 DKKLYVS
+618 
-625 QQCALMAQ
+625 
-633 KASCILAYIKR
+633 
-644 SVASRSKEVILPLYS
+644 
-659 ALVRPHL
+659 
-666 EYCVQLWCPQHK
+666 
-678 KDMDLLERVQRRAT
+678 
-692 ELVRGMITQLAEKY
+692 MITQLAEKY
-706 NLPMKTS
+706 NLPLKTS
-713 FSSARGF
+713 FSSVRGF
-720 FIQMNVD
+720 FIQMNAD
-727 CSTLPNGQ
+727 CSALPNGK
-735 LPSEFTKITKMK
+735 LPSEFTKVTKTR

-780 KLLNEVY
+780 KLLNEIY

-811 ACTLSDYVRP
+811 ACTISDYVRP

-844 PVSNNT
+844 PVSNNA
-850 YLTEGNN
+850 YLTEGSN
-857 FVIITGP
+857 FLIITGP

-870 TYLKQIALCQIMAQI
+870 TYIKQIALCQIMAQI

-923 KEITYIVQNANDK
+923 KEITYIIQNANDK

-967 KAYTLFAT
+967 KAFTLFAT
-975 HFLELCHIDALYPNV
+975 HFLELCHMDALYPNV

-999 VRSSAGNKEKIAY
+999 VRSSAGKEKITY

-1021 EEKNYEQDR
+1021 EEKNYGLKAAEVSSLPPSIILDAKAITNHIAKQILHR
-1030 QKSTPEMMK
+1030 QRTTPEMMK
-1039 QRAVYHLAM
+1039 HRAVYHLAM
-1048 RLVQTARNSQLDPD
+1048 RLVQTARNSRLDSD
-1062 SLRVYLKGLKKKYE
+1062 SLQIYLKGLKKKYT
-1076 ASCPAPGQ
+1076 ASCPASERS
-1084 NDEQQ
+1084 DEQH

>member
-1 MLKERSEASARG
+1 MIYHIMCL
-13 RAAAS
+13 
-18 AASESYTGRG
+18 
-28 SSTSGLGRRVEQT
+28 
-41 PRYAFG
+41 
-47 LLQTPRSTTDSTGDF
+47 F
-62 SSGGVR
+62 SKVNI
-68 PGSSSGEGLAPSRAA
+68 PPA
-83 SGSRVKPPVPG
+83 SG
-94 RGESYF
+94 SYF
-100 GDKSSCVENSSTLN
+100 GDRSSCIENASTLN
-114 LTSSSSV
+114 FTSSSV
-121 RGLNSTRIGKTP
+121 RGLNSTCVGKTP
-133 LSSTRSVCRSRTPL
+133 LSSSRSVCRSHTPL

-154 SSAVSAHTVASVI
+154 SSTASAHTAASVI

-186 DLKNPEVILSQFA
+186 DLKNPEMILSQFA

-268 ASEFSTIFMEVQSK
+268 ASEFSTVFMEVQSK
-282 YYCLAAAAALLK
+282 
-294 YVEFIQNSVYAPK
+294 
-307 SLKVRFQGSEKT
+307 
-319 AMIDSSS
+319 
-326 AQNLELVINNRDS
+326 
-339 RNGHTLFGVLNYTKT
+339 NGHTLFGVLNYTKT

-369 VDAETINMRLD
+369 VDAETISTRLD
-380 CVQELLQD
+380 CVQELLQA

-458 YYNSLDDTRFGII
+458 YYNSLEDTRFGII

-489 LSMRTQKCYAVKPNI
+489 LNMRTQKCYAVKPNI

-516 EIVDDIAGPV
+516 EIVDDIAG
-526 LFNIFINYRDSGIEC
+526 
-541 TLTRFAENNR
+541 
-551 LRSAVDLLEGRDA
+551 
-564 IQRNHD
+564 
-570 RLEERACANPLK
+570 
-582 SNKAKCKVLHLGQGS
+582 
-597 TQYQYR
+597 
-603 LGDEWIAEKVLGILV
+603 
-618 DKKLYVS
+618 
-625 QQCALMAQ
+625 
-633 KASCILAYIKR
+633 
-644 SVASRSKEVILPLYS
+644 
-659 ALVRPHL
+659 
-666 EYCVQLWCPQHK
+666 
-678 KDMDLLERVQRRAT
+678 
-692 ELVRGMITQLAEKY
+692 MITQLAEKY

-720 FIQMNVD
+720 FIQMSVD
-727 CSTLPNGQ
+727 CSALPNGQ
-735 LPSEFTKITKMK
+735 LPSEFTKVTKMK

-780 KLLNEVY
+780 KLLNEIY

-850 YLTEGNN
+850 YLTGGNN

-923 KEITYIVQNANDK
+923 KEITYIIQNANDK

-967 KAYTLFAT
+967 KAFTLFAT

-999 VRSSAGNKEKIAY
+999 VRSSAGNREKIAY

-1021 EEKNYEQDR
+1021 EEKNY
-1030 QKSTPEMMK
+1030 
-1039 QRAVYHLAM
+1039 
-1048 RLVQTARNSQLDPD
+1048 
-1062 SLRVYLKGLKKKYE
+1062 GLKAAEVSSLPSSVILDAKEITNHIAKQVLTFLKIK
-1076 ASCPAPGQ
+1076 AAITICL
-1084 NDEQQ
+1084 

>member
-1 MLKERSEASARG
+1 MLKESSNADVCRREATSATSG
-13 RAAAS
+13 
-18 AASESYTGRG
+18 SYTGRC
-28 SSTSGLGRRVEQT
+28 SSTSGLGARAER
-41 PRYAFG
+41 PARYTLG
-47 LLQTPRSTTDSTGDF
+47 LLHTPRSATGSTGDL
-62 SSGGVR
+62 SSDGAR
-68 PGSSSGEGLAPSRAA
+68 PGSSSGAGLPPSQVAGMKAPVSE
-83 SGSRVKPPVPG
+83 

-100 GDKSSCVENSSTLN
+100 GDKSSCVENTSTLN
-114 LTSSSSV
+114 LTSSSV
-121 RGLNSTRIGKTP
+121 RGLNSTCVGETP
-133 LSSTRSVCRSRTPL
+133 LSSTRSVCRSHTPL

-154 SSAVSAHTVASVI
+154 SSAVSTHTAASVI

-186 DLKNPEVILSQFA
+186 DLKNPEVILSQFS

-243 NVTFTTVQRKYFNET
+243 NVTFTTVRRKYFNET
-258 KGLEYIEQLC
+258 KGLEYVEQLC
-268 ASEFSTIFMEVQSK
+268 ASEFSTVFMEVQSK

-339 RNGHTLFGVLNYTKT
+339 RNCHTLFGVLNYTKT
-354 PGGSRRLRS
+354 PGGGRRLRS

-369 VDAETINMRLD
+369 VDAETINTRLD

-444 KAALRSCNTPLLKA
+444 KAALRSCTTPLLKA
-458 YYNSLDDTRFGII
+458 YYSSLEDTR
-471 LEKITTVINDDT
+471 
-483 RYTKGC
+483 
-489 LSMRTQKCYAVKPNI
+489 
-504 NEFLDIA
+504 
-511 RRTYT
+511 
-516 EIVDDIAGPV
+516 
-526 LFNIFINYRDSGIEC
+526 
-541 TLTRFAENNR
+541 
-551 LRSAVDLLEGRDA
+551 
-564 IQRNHD
+564 
-570 RLEERACANPLK
+570 
-582 SNKAKCKVLHLGQGS
+582 
-597 TQYQYR
+597 
-603 LGDEWIAEKVLGILV
+603 
-618 DKKLYVS
+618 
-625 QQCALMAQ
+625 
-633 KASCILAYIKR
+633 
-644 SVASRSKEVILPLYS
+644 
-659 ALVRPHL
+659 
-666 EYCVQLWCPQHK
+666 
-678 KDMDLLERVQRRAT
+678 
-692 ELVRGMITQLAEKY
+692 
-706 NLPMKTS
+706 
-713 FSSARGF
+713 
-720 FIQMNVD
+720 
-727 CSTLPNGQ
+727 
-735 LPSEFTKITKMK
+735 
-747 NTYSFTSADLIK
+747 
-759 MNERCQESLREIYHM
+759 
-774 TYLIVC
+774 IVC

-811 ACTLSDYVRP
+811 ACTLSNYVRP

-829 KQGWHPILEKIAMEK
+829 KQGWHPILEKIAVEK
-844 PVSNNT
+844 PVPNNT

-923 KEITYIVQNANDK
+923 KEITYIIRNANDK

-967 KAYTLFAT
+967 KAFTLFAT

-990 ENYHFEVQH
+990 ENYHFEVRH
-999 VRSSAGNKEKIAY
+999 VRSSPGNKEKITY

-1021 EEKNYEQDR
+1021 EEKNYGLKAAEVSSLPSSIIVDAKEITNLIAKQILHR
-1030 QKSTPEMMK
+1030 QKSTPETMR

-1048 RLVQTARNSQLDPD
+1048 RLVQTARNSRLDPD
-1062 SLRVYLKGLKKKYE
+1062 SLRIYLKGLKKKYE

-1084 NDEQQ
+1084 SDEQQ

>member
-1 MLKERSEASARG
+1 MAGAGG

-18 AASESYTGRG
+18 ATSGSYTGRG
-28 SSTSGLGRRVEQT
+28 SSTPGVGGRAEQT
-41 PRYAFG
+41 PHYTLG
-47 LLQTPRSTTDSTGDF
+47 LLQTPHGSESTGG
-62 SSGGVR
+62 SSRGGTR
-68 PGSSSGEGLAPSRAA
+68 PGGSSGEGLAAGRAA
-83 SGSRVKPPVPG
+83 RSSAVKPAVSE

-100 GDKSSCVENSSTLN
+100 GDKSSCVENANTLN

-121 RGLNSTRIGKTP
+121 RGLNSTCIGKTP
-133 LSSTRSVCRSRTPL
+133 LSSGRSGCRSHTSL

-186 DLKNPEVILSQFA
+186 DLKNPELILSQFA

-234 FSLITEHFK
+234 FNLITEHFK
-243 NVTFTTVQRKYFNET
+243 NVTFSTVQRKYFNET

-282 YYCLAAAAALLK
+282 YYSLAAAAALLK
-294 YVEFIQNSVYAPK
+294 YVEFIQNAVYAPK

-339 RNGHTLFGVLNYTKT
+339 RNGHTLLGVLNYTKT

-369 VDAETINMRLD
+369 VDAETINTRLD

-444 KAALRSCNTPLLKA
+444 KAALRSCNTQLLKA
-458 YYNSLDDTRFGII
+458 YYNSLEDTRFGII

-504 NEFLDIA
+504 SEFLDIA

-516 EIVDDIAGPV
+516 EIVDDIAG
-526 LFNIFINYRDSGIEC
+526 
-541 TLTRFAENNR
+541 
-551 LRSAVDLLEGRDA
+551 
-564 IQRNHD
+564 
-570 RLEERACANPLK
+570 
-582 SNKAKCKVLHLGQGS
+582 
-597 TQYQYR
+597 
-603 LGDEWIAEKVLGILV
+603 
-618 DKKLYVS
+618 
-625 QQCALMAQ
+625 
-633 KASCILAYIKR
+633 
-644 SVASRSKEVILPLYS
+644 
-659 ALVRPHL
+659 
-666 EYCVQLWCPQHK
+666 
-678 KDMDLLERVQRRAT
+678 
-692 ELVRGMITQLAEKY
+692 MITRLAEKY
-706 NLPMKTS
+706 SLPMKTS
-713 FSSARGF
+713 FSSACGF
-720 FIQMNVD
+720 FIQMNAD

-780 KLLNEVY
+780 KLLNEIY

-811 ACTLSDYVRP
+811 ACTLSDY
-821 EFTDTLAI
+821 
-829 KQGWHPILEKIAMEK
+829 
-844 PVSNNT
+844 
-850 YLTEGNN
+850 
-857 FVIITGP
+857 GP

-923 KEITYIVQNANDK
+923 KEITYIIQNANDK

-967 KAYTLFAT
+967 KAFTLFAT

-1021 EEKNYEQDR
+1021 EEKNYGLKAAEVSSLPSSIILDAKEITNHIAKQILHR

-1039 QRAVYHLAM
+1039 QRAAYQLAM
-1048 RLVQTARNSQLDPD
+1048 RFVQTARNSRLDPD
-1062 SLRVYLKGLKKKYE
+1062 SLRVYLKALKKKYE
-1076 ASCPAPGQ
+1076 ASCPTPGK
-1084 NDEQQ
+1084 NYEQQ

>member
-1 MLKERSEASARG
+1 
-13 RAAAS
+13 
-18 AASESYTGRG
+18 
-28 SSTSGLGRRVEQT
+28 
-41 PRYAFG
+41 
-47 LLQTPRSTTDSTGDF
+47 
-62 SSGGVR
+62 
-68 PGSSSGEGLAPSRAA
+68 
-83 SGSRVKPPVPG
+83 
-94 RGESYF
+94 
-100 GDKSSCVENSSTLN
+100 
-114 LTSSSSV
+114 
-121 RGLNSTRIGKTP
+121 
-133 LSSTRSVCRSRTPL
+133 

-154 SSAVSAHTVASVI
+154 SSAVSAHTAASVI

-186 DLKNPEVILSQFA
+186 DLKNPEVILSQFS

-363 NILEPL
+363 SILEPL
-369 VDAETINMRLD
+369 VDAETINTRLD

-444 KAALRSCNTPLLKA
+444 KAALRSCTTPLLKA
-458 YYNSLDDTRFGII
+458 YYNSL
-471 LEKITTVINDDT
+471 EDT
-483 RYTKGC
+483 RYLSGLETLMLRRCTKGC

-516 EIVDDIAGPV
+516 EIVDDIAGM
-526 LFNIFINYRDSGIEC
+526 
-541 TLTRFAENNR
+541 
-551 LRSAVDLLEGRDA
+551 
-564 IQRNHD
+564 
-570 RLEERACANPLK
+570 
-582 SNKAKCKVLHLGQGS
+582 
-597 TQYQYR
+597 
-603 LGDEWIAEKVLGILV
+603 IA
-618 DKKLYVS
+618 
-625 QQCALMAQ
+625 
-633 KASCILAYIKR
+633 
-644 SVASRSKEVILPLYS
+644 
-659 ALVRPHL
+659 
-666 EYCVQLWCPQHK
+666 
-678 KDMDLLERVQRRAT
+678 
-692 ELVRGMITQLAEKY
+692 QLAEKY

-720 FIQMNVD
+720 FIQTNVD

-747 NTYSFTSADLIK
+747 NTYSFTSADLMK

-780 KLLNEVY
+780 KLLNEIY

-829 KQGWHPILEKIAMEK
+829 KQGWHPILEKIAVEK
-844 PVSNNT
+844 PVPNHT
-850 YLTEGNN
+850 YSTEGNN

-905 IGMDDDIETNAS
+905 IG
-917 TFMKEM
+917 EM
-923 KEITYIVQNANDK
+923 KEITYIIQNANDK
-936 SLIIID
+936 SLVIID

-967 KAYTLFAT
+967 KAFTLFAT

-999 VRSSAGNKEKIAY
+999 VRSSAGNKEKVAY
-1012 TYTLSKGYT
+1012 TYALSKGYT
-1021 EEKNYEQDR
+1021 EEKNYGLKAAEVSSLPSSVIVDAKEITNHIANQILHR
-1030 QKSTPEMMK
+1030 QKSTPEMMR

-1048 RLVQTARNSQLDPD
+1048 RLVQTARNSRLDPD
-1062 SLRVYLKGLKKKYE
+1062 SLRIYLKGLKKKYE
-1076 ASCPAPGQ
+1076 ASCPAPEQ

>member
-1 MLKERSEASARG
+1 MSSGSSKAKTAG
-13 RAAAS
+13 RAGIS
-18 AASESYTGRG
+18 ATSDSYTGRC
-28 SSTSGLGRRVEQT
+28 SSASGLGARVAQS
-41 PRYAFG
+41 PRYTLG
-47 LLQTPRSTTDSTGDF
+47 LLQTPRSSADSTGAF
-62 SSGGVR
+62 SSDGGR
-68 PGSSSGEGLAPSRAA
+68 LDGSREGGLARGQVACSSGM
-83 SGSRVKPPVPG
+83 KPPRPG

-100 GDKSSCVENSSTLN
+100 GDKSSYAENASTVN
-114 LTSSSSV
+114 LTSSSSAP
-121 RGLNSTRIGKTP
+121 GLNSTCIGKTP
-133 LSSTRSVCRSRTPL
+133 LSSTRSVCRSHTPL
-147 MGYSVTS
+147 RGYSVTS
-154 SSAVSAHTVASVI
+154 SSAVSAHTTASVI

-234 FSLITEHFK
+234 FGLITEHFK

-268 ASEFSTIFMEVQSK
+268 ASEFSTVFMEVQSK
-282 YYCLAAAAALLK
+282 YYCLAAVAALLK

-326 AQNLELVINNRDS
+326 AQNLELVTNNRDS

-354 PGGSRRLRS
+354 SGGSRRLRS

-369 VDAETINMRLD
+369 VDAETINTRLD

-388 EELFF
+388 EEMFF
-393 GLQAVISKFLDTEQL
+393 GLQAGNSLFLNKYIQTPPTFVNFFQ
-408 LSVLVQIPK
+408 Q
-417 QDTVKTAESKITN
+417 VKTAESKITN

-444 KAALRSCNTPLLKA
+444 KAALRNCSTPLLKA
-458 YYNSLDDTRFGII
+458 YYSSLEDSRFEII

-489 LSMRTQKCYAVKPNI
+489 LNMRTQKCYAVKPNV

-516 EIVDDIAGPV
+516 EIVDDIAG
-526 LFNIFINYRDSGIEC
+526 L
-541 TLTRFAENNR
+541 
-551 LRSAVDLLEGRDA
+551 
-564 IQRNHD
+564 
-570 RLEERACANPLK
+570 
-582 SNKAKCKVLHLGQGS
+582 
-597 TQYQYR
+597 
-603 LGDEWIAEKVLGILV
+603 
-618 DKKLYVS
+618 
-625 QQCALMAQ
+625 
-633 KASCILAYIKR
+633 
-644 SVASRSKEVILPLYS
+644 
-659 ALVRPHL
+659 
-666 EYCVQLWCPQHK
+666 
-678 KDMDLLERVQRRAT
+678 
-692 ELVRGMITQLAEKY
+692 ITQLAEKY
-706 NLPMKTS
+706 NLPMRTS

-720 FIQMNVD
+720 FIQMNAD
-727 CSTLPNGQ
+727 CSILPDGQ

-780 KLLNEVY
+780 KLLNEIY
-787 EHIHCLYKLSDIVSM
+787 EYIHCLYKLSDVVSM

-829 KQGWHPILEKIAMEK
+829 KQGWHPILEKIAVEK

-850 YLTEGNN
+850 YLTEGSS

-923 KEITYIVQNANDK
+923 KEITYIIQNANDK

-956 CYAACEYLLNL
+956 CYAACEYLLSL
-967 KAYTLFAT
+967 KAFTLFAT

-999 VRSSAGNKEKIAY
+999 VRSSASGNEKIAY
-1012 TYTLSKGYT
+1012 TYKLSKGYT
-1021 EEKNYEQDR
+1021 EEKNYGLKAAEVSSLPPSIILDAREITNHIARQILHR
-1030 QKSTPEMMK
+1030 QKSTPETMK
-1039 QRAVYHLAM
+1039 QRAVYHLAV
-1048 RLVQTARNSQLDPD
+1048 RLVQTARNSRLDPD
-1062 SLRVYLKGLKKKYE
+1062 SLRIYLKGLKKKYE
-1076 ASCPAPGQ
+1076 ANCPAFAPS
-1084 NDEQQ
+1084 DKQQ

>member
-1 MLKERSEASARG
+1 MAGAGGRAVASATSESCPGSSGPSTPGAGG
-13 RAAAS
+13 RA
-18 AASESYTGRG
+18 
-28 SSTSGLGRRVEQT
+28 EQT
-41 PRYAFG
+41 PRYMLG
-47 LLQTPRSTTDSTGDF
+47 LLQTPRSSDSTGVSSEGRPQAGWGGRRPGRAAG
-62 SSGGVR
+62 SSG
-68 PGSSSGEGLAPSRAA
+68 PEAA
-83 SGSRVKPPVPG
+83 RLE

-100 GDKSSCVENSSTLN
+100 GDKSSCVENTSTLN
-114 LTSSSSV
+114 LTSSSV
-121 RGLNSTRIGKTP
+121 QGLNSTCIGKTP
-133 LSSTRSVCRSRTPL
+133 LSCSRSVCGSHTPL

-154 SSAVSAHTVASVI
+154 SSTVSPHAVASVI

-186 DLKNPEVILSQFA
+186 DLKNPEMILSQFA
-199 DNTTYAKV
+199 DNATYAKV

-268 ASEFSTIFMEVQSK
+268 APEFSTIFMEVQSK

-319 AMIDSSS
+319 AMIDPSS

-339 RNGHTLFGVLNYTKT
+339 RNGHTLLAVLNYTKT

-393 GLQAVISKFLDTEQL
+393 GLRAVISKFLDTEQL

-417 QDTVKTAESKITN
+417 QDT
-430 LIYLKHTLELVEPL
+430 
-444 KAALRSCNTPLLKA
+444 AALRSCNTQLLKA
-458 YYNSLDDTRFGII
+458 YYNSLEDTRFGII
-471 LEKITTVINDDT
+471 LEKITTVINDET

-489 LSMRTQKCYAVKPNI
+489 LSMRTQKCYAVKPNV

-516 EIVDDIAGPV
+516 EIVDDIA
-526 LFNIFINYRDSGIEC
+526 D
-541 TLTRFAENNR
+541 
-551 LRSAVDLLEGRDA
+551 
-564 IQRNHD
+564 
-570 RLEERACANPLK
+570 
-582 SNKAKCKVLHLGQGS
+582 
-597 TQYQYR
+597 
-603 LGDEWIAEKVLGILV
+603 
-618 DKKLYVS
+618 
-625 QQCALMAQ
+625 
-633 KASCILAYIKR
+633 
-644 SVASRSKEVILPLYS
+644 
-659 ALVRPHL
+659 
-666 EYCVQLWCPQHK
+666 
-678 KDMDLLERVQRRAT
+678 
-692 ELVRGMITQLAEKY
+692 MITQLAEKY
-706 NLPMKTS
+706 SLPMKTS

-720 FIQMNVD
+720 FIQMNAD
-727 CSTLPNGQ
+727 CATLPNGQ

-780 KLLNEVY
+780 KLLNEIY
-787 EHIHCLYKLSDIVSM
+787 EHIPCLYKLSDIVSM
-802 LDMLLSFAH
+802 LDMLLSLAH
-811 ACTLSDYVRP
+811 TCTLSDYVRP

-829 KQGWHPILEKIAMEK
+829 KHGWHPILEKIAMEK

-905 IGMDDDIETNAS
+905 IGVDDDIETNAS

-923 KEITYIVQNANDK
+923 KEITYIIQNANDK

-967 KAYTLFAT
+967 KAFTLFAT

-999 VRSSAGNKEKIAY
+999 VRCSDGNKEKIAY

-1021 EEKNYEQDR
+1021 EEKNYGLKAAEVSSLPSSVILDAKEITNHIAKQILHR

-1039 QRAVYHLAM
+1039 ERAVYHLAM
-1048 RLVQTARNSQLDPD
+1048 RLVQTARNSRLDPD
-1062 SLRVYLKGLKKKYE
+1062 SLRIYLKGLKRRYE
-1076 ASCPAPGQ
+1076 ASCPAPGKS
-1084 NDEQQ
+1084 DE